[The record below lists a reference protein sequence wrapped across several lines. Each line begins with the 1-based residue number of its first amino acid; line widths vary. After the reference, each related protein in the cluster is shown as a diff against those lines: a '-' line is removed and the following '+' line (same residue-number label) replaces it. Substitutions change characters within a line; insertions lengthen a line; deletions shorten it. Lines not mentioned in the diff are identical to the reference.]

1 MTHTYLGFC
10 NIFVFSQSEYKLISG
25 SYLRQYLLVFEK
37 VGISYIYDVF
47 KILFRTVCYFG
58 SMVRHQYF
66 TNILLLVRYS
76 SLFDPIIILVLA
88 AVALKIRILHFHYL
102 TGFYTWT

>member
-66 TNILLLVRYS
+66 TNILG
-76 SLFDPIIILVLA
+76 IIPTCEVLKP
-88 AVALKIRILHFHYL
+88 L
-102 TGFYTWT
+102 